1 MLLYTVK
8 KLPFGFPKNLLC
20 FGCIIFLTT
29 KTFVLAR
36 EIVWKK
42 IDLDFDTNI
51 RVKTDDADYSMVMS
65 RISCPLKLK
74 WDSVVYSSI
83 L

>member
-1 MLLYTVK
+1 MFWVYH
-8 KLPFGFPKNLLC
+8 
-20 FGCIIFLTT
+20 IFDNQNFCACKRNSLE
-29 KTFVLAR
+29 R
-36 EIVWKK
+36 

-74 WDSVVYSSI
+74 WDSVVYST
-83 L
+83 